1 MTAATKQQQARD
13 AARKAREQG
22 TQAMAK
28 TIWLAVQVFG
38 EDDESRQWTME
49 IVGAF
54 ETEGEA
60 IKACKAENYCIGP
73 LTLGKVSAIE
83 TVDWP
88 GAYYPLT
95 MDENTAEQGD

>member
-1 MTAATKQQQARD
+1 MTAATKQQ
-13 AARKAREQG
+13 QG

-83 TVDWP
+83 TAEWP
-88 GAYYPLT
+88 GAYYPLA
-95 MDENTAEQGD
+95 MGESKAEQGD